1 MRNNADVT
9 AIHRRATLAEVAA
22 LAGVSTSTASR
33 VLTHRGD
40 LGAATRARVLAAAAS
55 LQYDRGSTPRGR
67 TAGSSVRLIELV
79 LGEFGSAWSD
89 HVVAGARRE
98 AFARGYDLV
107 LTQERD
113 DPADDWPARV
123 AARRSSGVVLALITP
138 TRRQLQ
144 MFAGFSVPTVLL
156 DPRSD
161 PTRGLVSIG
170 ATNERGGADAAAHLI
185 ECGYDRFAIATSAL
199 RYRFGRA
206 RERGFR
212 DELERRRPGR
222 EIETIDADWD
232 GAVPAS
238 GLTAVLRRARG
249 HRLGVF
255 ATNDAI
261 ARTLCAAAL
270 ASGRGVPDDVGIVGF
285 DDDEP
290 ASGAVALTTVRQPV
304 EQMAATAVHTIDDLR
319 HGGVAP
325 DGPVE
330 LPTELV
336 VRASTGPRA
345 GSPDAT

>member
-1 MRNNADVT
+1 MPAST
-9 AIHRRATLAEVAA
+9 PRRATLADVAA
-22 LAGVSTSTASR
+22 LAGVSPSTASR

-40 LGAATRARVLAAAAS
+40 FGDDTRARVLAAAAS
-55 LQYDRGSTPRGR
+55 LGYDRSTTARGR

-79 LGEFGSAWSD
+79 LGEFGSSWSD

-161 PTRGLVSIG
+161 PSGGLVSIG
-170 ATNERGGADAAAHLI
+170 ATNERGGADAAAHLLDS
-185 ECGYDRFAIATSAL
+185 GYERFAIATSAL

-212 DELERRRPGR
+212 DELARRLPGV
-222 EIETIDADWD
+222 EIDSIEADWD
-232 GAVPAS
+232 GAVPAP
-238 GLTAVLRRARG
+238 GLAAALRRARG
-249 HRLGVF
+249 ARLGVF

-261 ARTLCAAAL
+261 ARTLCAAML
-270 ASGRGVPDDVGIVGF
+270 AAGRRVPDDVGVVGF

-290 ASGAVALTTVRQPV
+290 AAGAVPLTTVRQPV
-304 EQMAATAVHTIDDLR
+304 EQMAATAVRTIDDLR
-319 HGGVAP
+319 RGLP
-325 DGPVE
+325 TPTGPVE

-345 GSPDAT
+345 TSSPEAA